1 MSRRNSRYAGRTTH
15 QMPRVVMGL
24 LVVGFA
30 SVGLSAFAHE
40 HDAQEKT
47 QERQE
52 KPDAADWG
60 GYKVGHTIMSV
71 TLLDSDNPPK
81 VRPLHT
87 LIWYPADSKS
97 YKHAPPSTY
106 KPLLHGVALP
116 APWHALSWE
125 FAAERAR
132 ENPAL
137 KTRGRPYPLIVL
149 SHPAMGDPFS
159 NSKICERLASYGYI
173 VAAPTHN
180 GDTQD
185 EVRIDFINDIIR
197 KAGGT
202 VEVPCLDRQPG
213 PCIDGLNKSMRDRAL
228 DVRAVIDNIPSLF
241 GEHVDMSRIGFVG
254 ASRGSATG
262 LSVAGGST
270 GLRIAPDPR
279 VDALF
284 LLTAGGAANPLM
296 NLAAITIPTVQVSG
310 TKDRNLSTS
319 RATFDAISSS
329 SKAYVVITSAWH
341 RGLSGDSYCEQMQ
354 AIGPIAQSDKLAI
367 LDLHSLQ
374 NLILRNPNP
383 IQESGTTLDVCPYE
397 FFVDPVDI
405 TPIVFEQTKVQVT
418 PENVPTSIEM
428 AVVSIMA
435 SDLAR
440 AFFGDVLDVRGD
452 DNFGEYLI
460 DEFQE
465 KYSEN
470 LTAVELPSWH

>member
-1 MSRRNSRYAGRTTH
+1 MRKLSCRFSLAALWTGRL
-15 QMPRVVMGL
+15 VMGL

-30 SVGLSAFAHE
+30 SVGLFGFAH
-40 HDAQEKT
+40 
-47 QERQE
+47 
-52 KPDAADWG
+52 AADWG

-71 TLLDSDNPPK
+71 TLRDSAGEP
-81 VRPLHT
+81 RPLHT
-87 LIWYPADSKS
+87 LIWYPADPKS
-97 YKHAPPSTY
+97 YEDAPPSTY
-106 KPLLHGVALP
+106 KPLLHGVDLP
-116 APWHALSWE
+116 APWDALSWE

-132 ENPAL
+132 ENPTL

-185 EVRIDFINDIIR
+185 EVRIDFIN
-197 KAGGT
+197 KLAGRT
-202 VEVPCLDRQPG
+202 VLPCLDGQPG
-213 PCIDGLNKSMRDRAL
+213 PCVDGLNKSMKDRAL
-228 DVRAVIDNIPSLF
+228 DVKAVIDNIPSLF
-241 GEHVDMSRIGFVG
+241 GEHVDMGRIGFVG

-262 LSVAGGST
+262 LSLAGGST
-270 GLRIAPDPR
+270 VLSGLNIAPDPR
-279 VDALF
+279 VGALF

-310 TKDRNLSTS
+310 TKDRNLTTS

-329 SKAYVVITSAWH
+329 SKAYLVITSAWH
-341 RGLSGDSYCEQMQ
+341 RGLSADSSCEQMQ
-354 AIGPIAQSDKLAI
+354 AIGPIAQSNPDAI

-374 NLILRNPNP
+374 NLILRNPVP
-383 IQESGTTLDVCPYE
+383 SQESGTMLDVCRYE

-405 TPIVFEQTKVQVT
+405 RPVVLAQTGVWVT
-418 PENVPTSIEM
+418 QDNVPTSIEL
-428 AVVSIMA
+428 AVVNVMVSA
-435 SDLAR
+435 LAR

-452 DNFGEYLI
+452 ENFGEYLI

-465 KYSEN
+465 KYGEN
-470 LTAVELPSWH
+470 LTTVELPFW